1 MLSRRKAKGEPKPK
15 GGARPGAG
23 RKSKRNTA
31 IERVLCEA
39 VQLGMSTARA
49 CALAKIHP
57 DSFRDWCE
65 EDPKLLERV
74 EAARSRGILKALE
87 QLEELKREG
96 EVKAICWFLEKMD
109 RSAYGNQTAVVGA
122 QQNNFYASGNGKY
135 SPPDEIAEF
144 ISRQRERMALA
155 RSLRATDPE
164 RAREIERV
172 TLDLDTDCMEV
183 EGALDLDGPAPI
195 QAEDG
200 QVEQLPR
207 QQLPGSRS
215 YQGTTGGQ
223 TPLG

>member
-1 MLSRRKAKGEPKPK
+1 MPSRRKAKGEPKPK

-23 RKSKRNTA
+23 RKSKRNAA
-31 IERVLCEA
+31 IERVLCGA

-65 EDPKLLERV
+65 KDPKLLERV
-74 EAARSRGILKALE
+74 EGARSRGILKALE

-135 SPPDEIAEF
+135 SPPDEIAQF
-144 ISRQRERMALA
+144 ITEQRRRMALV
-155 RSLRATDPE
+155 RSLRLSDPE
-164 RAREIERV
+164 KAAAIEAE
-172 TLDLDTDCMEV
+172 TLDIDADTDGSIDSEV
-183 EGALDLDGPAPI
+183 DSEPAQSVEIPEGDEGI
-195 QAEDG
+195 RTQ
-200 QVEQLPR
+200 
-207 QQLPGSRS
+207 SNS
-215 YQGTTGGQ
+215 
-223 TPLG
+223 PLG